1 MIVLIKVLVVE
12 APLLPVAH
20 LGVGCET
27 GEEID
32 CQCEQ
37 AREDG
42 CLRMGPTDSGYPIGY
57 WAFLADP
64 DDGHLLRLPTGGRAH

>member
-1 MIVLIKVLVVE
+1 VIVLIKVLVVE

-42 CLRMGPTDSGYPIGY
+42 CLRMGLTDSGYLIGY
-57 WAFLADP
+57 CAFLADP
-64 DDGHLLRLPTGGRAH
+64 DGHLLRFPTGRRTH